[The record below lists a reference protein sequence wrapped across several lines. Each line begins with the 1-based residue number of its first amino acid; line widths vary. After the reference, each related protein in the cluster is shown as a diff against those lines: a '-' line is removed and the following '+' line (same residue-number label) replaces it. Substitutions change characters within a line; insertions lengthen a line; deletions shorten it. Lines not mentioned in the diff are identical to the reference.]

1 MSYIHDIKQLHEL
14 DSDFADVEE
23 EKSINFEEVEE
34 EEEEEVQKLDERSQ
48 RKPINLIENGRMR
61 SFKAAVPSEN
71 IIINDTYSFNAADS
85 KIAINIMQTVNSNPN
100 VTIKI
105 NLNKRNA
112 TECININIE

>member
-23 EKSINFEEVEE
+23 ENSNFEDVE
-34 EEEEEVQKLDERSQ
+34 EEEEEVQKLDERS
-48 RKPINLIENGRMR
+48 KPINSIKNGRMQ

-71 IIINDTYSFNAADS
+71 KINNDTDSFKAADS
-85 KIAINIMQTVNSNPN
+85 KIAINIVQTVNSNPN